1 MEQAFQ
7 RARGRGIDVRQQ
19 TDGGVHGLGAP
30 QRLPIRQRARPSLCE
45 ESLRGTSERNLL
57 RREGERPRAPAPPPG
72 YGLSG
77 RPGQARRRGS
87 GRRMIRCTAKLTSAI
102 RLYDPTLWT
111 VAGQV
116 WVDGGRI
123 GPGWW
128 QGPARGAHRT
138 AASAAAPSARSPPRA
153 RRAPRAA
160 GAAHGGI
167 IDISTCTIIP
177 LLDYYGQVRSSAHK
191 KAPTSTMHPGAG
203 GL

>member
-116 WVDGGRI
+116 WVDGGHAASV
-123 GPGWW
+123 PGGGRAPLAARTARLH
-128 QGPARGAHRT
+128 QLLRLLRGAGNPSPWGNGEIFPHAHRS
-138 AASAAAPSARSPPRA
+138 ASPCPSGKNLKCYCRMWGSNPR
-153 RRAPRAA
+153 PF
-160 GAAHGGI
+160 
-167 IDISTCTIIP
+167 D
-177 LLDYYGQVRSSAHK
+177 
-191 KAPTSTMHPGAG
+191 
-203 GL
+203 